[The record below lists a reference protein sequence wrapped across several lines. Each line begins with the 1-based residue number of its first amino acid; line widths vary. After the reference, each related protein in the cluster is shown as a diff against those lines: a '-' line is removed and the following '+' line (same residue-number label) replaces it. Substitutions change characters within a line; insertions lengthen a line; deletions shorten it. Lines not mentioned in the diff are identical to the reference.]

1 MRYSRLCFSF
11 MSQHCGDLTVG
22 VTITGDDMGLS
33 DQVCDAIL
41 NFYIWIK
48 NKARVSI
55 LKLMFVMMFSCR
67 QGEKD
72 LSLVS
77 LGLSHGLMD
86 KISPYWRV
94 RGETNP
100 DLVKPGSNVNG
111 WFRWNLTGLVAPIKC
126 KQNRQIYKE
135 NLTLPSHIN
144 NIPGDPAILRLLEK
158 KCHKWGQKI

>member
-1 MRYSRLCFSF
+1 M
-11 MSQHCGDLTVG
+11 
-22 VTITGDDMGLS
+22 
-33 DQVCDAIL
+33 
-41 NFYIWIK
+41 K
-48 NKARVSI
+48 
-55 LKLMFVMMFSCR
+55 FSCR

-126 KQNRQIYKE
+126 KQNRQIFPG
-135 NLTLPSHIN
+135 NLTHPSHIN
-144 NIPGDPAILRLLEK
+144 SIPGDPAILRLLEK
-158 KCHKWGQKI
+158 KCHKWGQKILASLDVKFRCLAGGYKLGIDYELPRHTLRAGWLDSIVATYQV

>member
-1 MRYSRLCFSF
+1 
-11 MSQHCGDLTVG
+11 
-22 VTITGDDMGLS
+22 
-33 DQVCDAIL
+33 
-41 NFYIWIK
+41 
-48 NKARVSI
+48 
-55 LKLMFVMMFSCR
+55 MMFLL
-67 QGEKD
+67 QTGEKD

-126 KQNRQIYKE
+126 KQNRQIFKE
-135 NLTLPSHIN
+135 NFTQPSYID
-144 NIPGDPAILRLLEK
+144 NIPGDPAILRLLQK
-158 KCHKWGQKI
+158 KCHKWGQKILASLEVKFRCLAALIQTRYWLWVAASRCEAWQAGLESNVPSPARSRHGAGRDTTPREDSQ